1 MKRRKVNKSNRSET
15 QTTDLE
21 NTYLENADLGNVV
34 CLLIEKFPSFILD
47 GKKENLKELK
57 TIIGTGS
64 SLYI

>member
-21 NTYLENADLGNVV
+21 NTYLENVV
-34 CLLIEKFPSFILD
+34 CLLIEKLRSFILD

>member
-34 CLLIEKFPSFILD
+34 CLLTEKLTSFILD
-47 GKKENLKELK
+47 GEKENLKELN